1 MTSEKFVRR
10 ADRIHLGEGRYLEA
24 RAIEM
29 EWFGTDEENESDD
42 EMETLAIVRF
52 SVNSEEY
59 VELAKLGMVDSVP
72 GGNEEDVSA
81 RVSFRTDR
89 DLLDD
94 AEEALRDEWE
104 ESLEEESS
112 ELTIWN
118 DLDYWEVHS
127 ID

>member
-1 MTSEKFVRR
+1 
-10 ADRIHLGEGRYLEA
+10 
-24 RAIEM
+24 M